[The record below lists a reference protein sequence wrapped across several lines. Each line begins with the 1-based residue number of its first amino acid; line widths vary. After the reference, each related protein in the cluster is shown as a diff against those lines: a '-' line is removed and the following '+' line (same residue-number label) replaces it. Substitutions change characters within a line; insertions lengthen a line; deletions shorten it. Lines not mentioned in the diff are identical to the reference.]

1 MGFFRKKKEMRRL
14 ASLPEN
20 DGELKKLSLFVTVVS
35 RGQADPVVRL
45 FETLGVS
52 AQFIENGEGTAQR
65 EIRNILGIEDDRKS
79 IVFSF
84 IKRDAIPEATKELEA
99 FFLSSPKNKG
109 IGYSIPINSLIGM
122 QLYRFLADTL

>member
-20 DGELKKLSLFVTVVS
+20 DGEIKKLSLFVTIVS

-99 FFLSSPKNKG
+99 FFRSSPKNKG

>member
-1 MGFFRKKKEMRRL
+1 MGFFKKKKEMRRL
-14 ASLPEN
+14 ASLPES
-20 DGELKKLSLFVTVVS
+20 DGEIKKLSLFVTIVS

-52 AQFIENGEGTAQR
+52 AQF
-65 EIRNILGIEDDRKS
+65 LGIEDDRKS

-84 IKRDAIPEATKELEA
+84 IKRDMIPEASKELEA

>member
-20 DGELKKLSLFVTVVS
+20 DGEIKKLSLFVTIVS

-109 IGYSIPINSLIGM
+109 IGHSIPINSLIGM

>member
-20 DGELKKLSLFVTVVS
+20 DGEIKKLSLFVTIVS

-84 IKRDAIPEATKELEA
+84 IKRDAILEATKELEA
-99 FFLSSPKNKG
+99 FFRSSPKNKG

>member
-1 MGFFRKKKEMRRL
+1 MSHIRIFLVPIFAALQKQKLAHRIRQKYNRFFYSIRNPTYFL
-14 ASLPEN
+14 CNFDS
-20 DGELKKLSLFVTVVS
+20 T
-35 RGQADPVVRL
+35 
-45 FETLGVS
+45 
-52 AQFIENGEGTAQR
+52 QFIENGEGTAQR

>member
-20 DGELKKLSLFVTVVS
+20 DGEIKKLSLFVTIVS

-84 IKRDAIPEATKELEA
+84 IKRDVIPEATKELEA
-99 FFLSSPKNKG
+99 FVLSSPKNKG